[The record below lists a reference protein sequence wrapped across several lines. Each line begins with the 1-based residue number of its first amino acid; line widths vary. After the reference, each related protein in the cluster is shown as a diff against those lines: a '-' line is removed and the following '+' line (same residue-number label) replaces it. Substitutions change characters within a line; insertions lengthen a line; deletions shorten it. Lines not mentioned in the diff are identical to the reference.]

1 MFVAGF
7 GDGVVRL
14 FDKRAEDAGEVVL
27 RTWRQHKIWIQ
38 SVHLQ
43 KGSMREL
50 VTGRSVYVILEKRR
64 EANIGI
70 AWTVKS
76 GSGM

>member
-50 VTGRSVYVILEKRR
+50 VTGRSVY
-64 EANIGI
+64 NI
-70 AWTVKS
+70 
-76 GSGM
+76 